1 MFSTREKEKERLVLS
16 HLCNIL
22 NLIIICVVP
31 SAPFHLYMPYMC
43 KMKVYL
49 RERDR
54 ERERER
60 LWLYLSLFTYCP
72 VKIQHRSI
80 YCLLFV
86 PVSSYDCFSRE
97 RCKNSGYP
105 YRGSFIKS
113 CDCTAILN
121 RN

>member
-54 ERERER
+54 ERERAVMALLVTVHLLSSQNTAQIYLLLTLCPSVFLR
-60 LWLYLSLFTYCP
+60 LLFTRE
-72 VKIQHRSI
+72 VQELR
-80 YCLLFV
+80 
-86 PVSSYDCFSRE
+86 VSLPW
-97 RCKNSGYP
+97 KLHQ
-105 YRGSFIKS
+105 
-113 CDCTAILN
+113 IL
-121 RN
+121 